1 VHAPGIELVINLK
14 IAKAIGLTV
23 PPALLSRVDEVIDSA
38 SKHWSLADFVKY
50 TCHLL
55 PAQKRTLSRPDV
67 AAAAIQTV
75 ASTTHGQNTKMPPP
89 VLPDMSS
96 PERKNNFLSERK
108 KL

>member
-75 ASTTHGQNTKMPPP
+75 ASTTRRAKHQNAAACFARHVQPRTQK
-89 VLPDMSS
+89 
-96 PERKNNFLSERK
+96 
-108 KL
+108 